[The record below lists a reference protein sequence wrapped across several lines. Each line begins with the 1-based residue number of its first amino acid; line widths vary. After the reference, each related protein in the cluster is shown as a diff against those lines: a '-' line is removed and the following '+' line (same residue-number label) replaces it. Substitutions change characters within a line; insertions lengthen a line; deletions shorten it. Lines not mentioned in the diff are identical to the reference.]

1 MKSTDTPP
9 GPSPGSVWRDTSDY
23 PVIRIKRLNF
33 DGEWVVEEEYTVA
46 EPEVRQS
53 MSYKILANS
62 RRFQQSVRSIL
73 WSVAKEIRPPLQT
86 LNDFLRRKR

>member
-1 MKSTDTPP
+1 MKNTDTPT

-33 DGEWVVEEEYTVA
+33 DREWVVEEEYTEA
-46 EPEVRQS
+46 APEVRQS
-53 MSYKILANS
+53 MSHQIVENS
-62 RRFQQSVRSIL
+62 RQFQRGVRSIL
-73 WSVAKEIRPPLQT
+73 WSVANEIRPLLLK